1 VSDRAARLWALVA
14 AGAFLAVAFA
24 IRAVD
29 DGALRQYSGTALYA
43 SMIYAGVFLIRPRTT
58 PLVAGAAAIAFC
70 WAMETLQLTSVP
82 AELSS
87 HSLLA
92 RYVFGV
98 KFDPVDLAW
107 YPVGVVPL
115 VLVHA
120 LALRK
125 FHGVSRAD
133 GIQEG

>member
-1 VSDRAARLWALVA
+1 MRSRLWALLG
-14 AGAFLAVAFA
+14 AGLALAVAFA

-43 SMIYAGVFLIRPRTT
+43 SMIYAGVFFIRPRTT
-58 PLVAGAAAIAFC
+58 PLVAGAVAIAFC
-70 WAMETLQLTSVP
+70 WAMEVFQLTGVP
-82 AELSS
+82 AELSGR
-87 HSLLA
+87 SLLA

-115 VLVHA
+115 VVAHLLV
-120 LALRK
+120 LRK
-125 FHGVSRAD
+125 FHGATWAD
-133 GIQEG
+133 SAARR

>member
-1 VSDRAARLWALVA
+1 MRSRLWALLG
-14 AGAFLAVAFA
+14 AGLALAVAFA

-43 SMIYAGVFLIRPRTT
+43 SMIYAGVYVIRPRTT
-58 PLVAGAAAIAFC
+58 PIVAGAAATAWC
-70 WAMETLQLTSVP
+70 WAMELAQLTGVP

-87 HSLLA
+87 RSLLA

-98 KFDPVDLAW
+98 TFDPVDLAW

-115 VLVHA
+115 VLLHL
-120 LALRK
+120 LARRK
-125 FHGVSRAD
+125 FHGATWAD
-133 GIQEG
+133 DPANG

>member
-1 VSDRAARLWALVA
+1 MSDRAARLWALAA
-14 AGAFLAVAFA
+14 AGAFLALAFA

-43 SMIYAGVFLIRPRTT
+43 SMIYAGVFFIRPRTT
-58 PLVAGAAAIAFC
+58 PLVAGAAAVAFC
-70 WAMETLQLTSVP
+70 WAMEVFQLTGVP
-82 AELSS
+82 AELSDR
-87 HSLLA
+87 SLLA

-115 VLVHA
+115 VLAHLLV
-120 LALRK
+120 LRK
-125 FHGVSRAD
+125 FHSATRAD
-133 GIQEG
+133 TAARR

>member
-1 VSDRAARLWALVA
+1 VRSRLWALLG
-14 AGAFLAVAFA
+14 AGLALAVAFA

-43 SMIYAGVFLIRPRTT
+43 SMIYAGVFFLRPRTT
-58 PLVAGAAAIAFC
+58 PLVAGAVAIAFC
-70 WAMETLQLTSVP
+70 WAMEVFQLTGVP
-82 AELSS
+82 AELSG

-115 VLVHA
+115 VVAHLLV
-120 LALRK
+120 LRK
-125 FHGVSRAD
+125 FHGATRAD
-133 GIQEG
+133 GAARR